1 MLENR
6 GLCSIPLGFMVARGY
21 VEVAKGT
28 RAKKPKIKSR
38 GKQHFPTLAVLETY
52 RKGMMVLIGC

>member
-1 MLENR
+1 M
-6 GLCSIPLGFMVARGY
+6 GFMVARGY

-28 RAKKPKIKSR
+28 QAKKTKIKSR

-52 RKGMMVLIGC
+52 GKGMMVLIGC